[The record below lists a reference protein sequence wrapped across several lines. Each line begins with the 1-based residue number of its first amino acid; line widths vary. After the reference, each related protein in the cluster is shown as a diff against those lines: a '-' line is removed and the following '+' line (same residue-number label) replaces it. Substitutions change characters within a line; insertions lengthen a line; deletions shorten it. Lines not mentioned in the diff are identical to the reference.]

1 MKKSLKTLVV
11 SLLSANL
18 IVGSMATIV
27 QAEEDG
33 GSSAVTEP
41 PVDQVSNDNPGGDTG
56 GDTSTGGETGD
67 GTDSGGNNDDG
78 AGIGD
83 DTETGGGET
92 DSGGDNDDEN
102 TSSPEDSTS
111 APEESEESSDE
122 SQESSDESVESS
134 DESEES
140 EESDESTDEGTVTQP
155 TYPVGP
161 PSSYVPPR
169 TVPRTPVST
178 STDESETSI
187 ATQFGINSN
196 VENLESLLA
205 ASLEDPN
212 FALAW
217 EDYQSLINDF
227 ELNDI
232 TSETATMGSTFD
244 EILTNFEGNV
254 VPEQTTTEDGQNV
267 LVFNYSEETE
277 EEGAVPAQIIL
288 IGDEAGN
295 LIGSA
300 LLQASTAQT
309 TNEAV
314 SAETI
319 QSLVDQENAGLY
331 AQDLFVTAL
340 YQLSSN
346 DVTYTSIATPS
357 ATEGAYEFITI
368 DNEYVLNHTTG
379 EAEETSLLN
388 QLQDS
393 IATYIEGIEN
403 QPEEEV
409 TEEPS
414 EEATETGDE
423 EVSVD
428 EETAEEEPTNQFVKR
443 FAPANYEELTLLD
456 GETIISGYEELSGMV
471 DGVTLTVTP
480 EELSD
485 LLGEPSKEQVAG
497 NSTYYDY
504 YSVEDERIVL
514 LTLQVDSSSNVVTT
528 MKYDIRTPRLDEEFA
543 INVEEL
549 FALAETELSI
559 ENLRN
564 SLDDANIV
572 EHIFA
577 GGHQIR
583 HVWTSYTDPEMRNV
597 EAYEDTETGNVE
609 LFYYDQD

>member
-27 QAEEDG
+27 QAEEG
-33 GSSAVTEP
+33 GDQ
-41 PVDQVSNDNPGGDTG
+41 PVVSDLPSENPGD
-56 GDTSTGGETGD
+56 DTSGGETGD
-67 GTDSGGNNDDG
+67 GDTGNGSDTGGHQDDG
-78 AGIGD
+78 TGNDSSVGNGEGENDGTDGD
-83 DTETGGGET
+83 G
-92 DSGGDNDDEN
+92 
-102 TSSPEDSTS
+102 SSST
-111 APEESEESSDE
+111 PEESKSEPEG
-122 SQESSDESVESS
+122 SQESSDESEESD

-140 EESDESTDEGTVTQP
+140 EESDESTDEGTVTPP

-300 LLQASTAQT
+300 LLQANTAQT
-309 TNEAV
+309 TSEPV
-314 SAETI
+314 SSETL
-319 QSLVDQENAGLY
+319 QGLVDQENAGLY

-346 DVTYTSIATPS
+346 DVTYTTIATPS
-357 ATEGAYEFITI
+357 ATEGAYEFITL
-368 DNEYVLNHTTG
+368 DNEYVLSHTTG

-388 QLQDS
+388 QLQDL

-403 QPEEEV
+403 QSEEEV

-414 EEATETGDE
+414 EEGT
-423 EVSVD
+423 
-428 EETAEEEPTNQFVKR
+428 EETAEEESTNQFADR
-443 FAPANYEELTLLD
+443 FAPENYDQLLLLD
-456 GETIISGYEELSGMV
+456 GETITNGYEELTGMV
-471 DGVTLTVTP
+471 DGVILTVTTDQLT
-480 EELSD
+480 EMF
-485 LLGEPSKEQVAG
+485 GEPTSVQEAG
-497 NSTYYDY
+497 SSTYYDY
-504 YSVEDERIVL
+504 YAIEDEQVIL
-514 LTLQVDSSSNVVTT
+514 LTIQVDTESNIVTT
-528 MKYDIRTPRLDEEFA
+528 MKYDVRTPQLDEEFP
-543 INVEEL
+543 INIEEL
-549 FALAETELSI
+549 FEVATEELSI
-559 ENLRN
+559 ENLSN
-564 SLDDANIV
+564 SLGEANIV
-572 EHIFA
+572 EHVFA

-583 HVWTSYTDPEMRNV
+583 HVWTSNTDPEMRNI
-597 EAYEDTETGNVE
+597 EAFEDAETGDVE
-609 LFYYDQD
+609 LYYYDQE

>member
-1 MKKSLKTLVV
+1 
-11 SLLSANL
+11 
-18 IVGSMATIV
+18 
-27 QAEEDG
+27 
-33 GSSAVTEP
+33 
-41 PVDQVSNDNPGGDTG
+41 
-56 GDTSTGGETGD
+56 
-67 GTDSGGNNDDG
+67 
-78 AGIGD
+78 
-83 DTETGGGET
+83 
-92 DSGGDNDDEN
+92 
-102 TSSPEDSTS
+102 
-111 APEESEESSDE
+111 
-122 SQESSDESVESS
+122 
-134 DESEES
+134 
-140 EESDESTDEGTVTQP
+140 
-155 TYPVGP
+155 
-161 PSSYVPPR
+161 
-169 TVPRTPVST
+169 
-178 STDESETSI
+178 
-187 ATQFGINSN
+187 
-196 VENLESLLA
+196 
-205 ASLEDPN
+205 
-212 FALAW
+212 
-217 EDYQSLINDF
+217 
-227 ELNDI
+227 
-232 TSETATMGSTFD
+232 MGSTFD

-288 IGDEAGN
+288 IGGEAGN

-309 TNEAV
+309 TNEPV
-314 SAETI
+314 SSETI
-319 QSLVDQENAGLY
+319 QSLVGQENAGLY

-346 DVTYTSIATPS
+346 DVTYTTIATPS
-357 ATEGAYEFITI
+357 ATEGAYEFITL

-403 QPEEEV
+403 QSEAEV

-443 FAPANYEELTLLD
+443 FAPANYEEFTLLD

-597 EAYEDTETGNVE
+597 EAYEDTETGSVE

>member
-1 MKKSLKTLVV
+1 
-11 SLLSANL
+11 
-18 IVGSMATIV
+18 MATIV
-27 QAEEDG
+27 QAEEG
-33 GSSAVTEP
+33 EGQTSIPEST
-41 PVDQVSNDNPGGDTG
+41 VDQVSNDN
-56 GDTSTGGETGD
+56 S
-67 GTDSGGNNDDG
+67 
-78 AGIGD
+78 
-83 DTETGGGET
+83 GGGE
-92 DSGGDNDDEN
+92 GNGDGN
-102 TSSPEDSTS
+102 TSV
-111 APEESEESSDE
+111 PEESTPNESTPGESTPGESTPGESTPGESTPGESIPDETSESSDE
-122 SQESSDESVESS
+122 SGES
-134 DESEES
+134 DESEGSEES
-140 EESDESTDEGTVTQP
+140 DESDESTDEGTVTPP

-288 IGDEAGN
+288 IGGEAGN

-309 TNEAV
+309 TNEPV
-314 SAETI
+314 SSETI

-346 DVTYTSIATPS
+346 DVTYTTIATPS
-357 ATEGAYEFITI
+357 ATEGAYEFITL

-403 QPEEEV
+403 QSEAEV

-443 FAPANYEELTLLD
+443 FAPANYEEFTLLD

-597 EAYEDTETGNVE
+597 EAYEDTETGSVE

>member
-33 GSSAVTEP
+33 DQTVVSDPASEQDPGNNPGNNPGSGEGNGDGSSSIPIE
-41 PVDQVSNDNPGGDTG
+41 
-56 GDTSTGGETGD
+56 ST
-67 GTDSGGNNDDG
+67 
-78 AGIGD
+78 
-83 DTETGGGET
+83 
-92 DSGGDNDDEN
+92 
-102 TSSPEDSTS
+102 
-111 APEESEESSDE
+111 PEESVPEESVPEESTPEESTPDETSESNDESEGSDESSD
-122 SQESSDESVESS
+122 
-134 DESEES
+134 ES

-178 STDESETSI
+178 SDESETSI

-254 VPEQTTTEDGQNV
+254 VPEQTTTEVGQNV

-277 EEGAVPAQIIL
+277 EGTVPAQIIL

-300 LLQASTAQT
+300 LLQASTTQT

-314 SAETI
+314 SAESI
-319 QSLVDQENAGLY
+319 QGLVDQENAGLY

-346 DVTYTSIATPS
+346 DVTYTTIATPS
-357 ATEGAYEFITI
+357 ATEGAYEFITL
-368 DNEYVLNHTTG
+368 DNEYVLSHTTG

-393 IATYIEGIEN
+393 VATYIEGIEN
-403 QPEEEV
+403 QSEEV

-423 EVSVD
+423 ETTD
-428 EETAEEEPTNQFVKR
+428 EAETEETAEDEPVNQFVKR

-480 EELSD
+480 EELSE

-543 INVEEL
+543 INIEEL

>member
-18 IVGSMATIV
+18 IVGSMASIV
-27 QAEEDG
+27 KAEEG
-33 GSSAVTEP
+33 GEDANITTPS
-41 PVDQVSNDNPGGDTG
+41 DNSGETGGDTGGETVAPGGDTG
-56 GDTSTGGETGD
+56 DNDAPSDPGNDGDISDSGETENPGNSVDPGD
-67 GTDSGGNNDDG
+67 IENP
-78 AGIGD
+78 
-83 DTETGGGET
+83 GE
-92 DSGGDNDDEN
+92 SE
-102 TSSPEDSTS
+102 SSQESES
-111 APEESEESSDE
+111 SKESEESK
-122 SQESSDESVESS
+122 ESS
-134 DESEES
+134 EE
-140 EESDESTDEGTVTQP
+140 TPTPTPTVP
-155 TYPVGP
+155 TYPVT
-161 PSSYVPPR
+161 PPR
-169 TVPRTPVST
+169 SIEPSRTTPRTQVTTSGDETT
-178 STDESETSI
+178 STVVEEY
-187 ATQFGINSN
+187 N
-196 VENLESLLA
+196 VNNNLDNLKSLLSN
-205 ASLEDPN
+205 SLEDPN
-212 FALAW
+212 FQLAW
-217 EDYQSLINDF
+217 EDYQTLINDF

-232 TSETATMGSTFD
+232 TSETATMGSSFD
-244 EILTNFEGNV
+244 EILTNFEGNA

-277 EEGAVPAQIIL
+277 EEGTVPAQIIL
-288 IGDEAGN
+288 IGNEDGI

-300 LLQASTAQT
+300 LLQASTKQT

-314 SAETI
+314 SAETL
-319 QSLVDQENAGLY
+319 QGLVDQENAGLY

-346 DVTYTSIATPS
+346 DVTYTTIAAPS
-357 ATEGAYEFITI
+357 ATEGAYELITI

-393 IATYIEGIEN
+393 IATHLEGIEN
-403 QPEEEV
+403 QSEEEV

-414 EEATETGDE
+414 EEATVTGDE

-456 GETIISGYEELSGMV
+456 GETITSGYEELSGMV

-564 SLDDANIV
+564 SLNDANIV

>member
-1 MKKSLKTLVV
+1 MATLVV
-11 SLLSANL
+11 
-18 IVGSMATIV
+18 
-27 QAEEDG
+27 AEEGGEDTNITTPSDNSGETGGDTDG
-33 GSSAVTEP
+33 ETVA
-41 PVDQVSNDNPGGDTG
+41 PGGDTG
-56 GDTSTGGETGD
+56 DNDAPSDPGNDGDTSDSGETENP
-67 GTDSGGNNDDG
+67 GNSVDP
-78 AGIGD
+78 
-83 DTETGGGET
+83 
-92 DSGGDNDDEN
+92 GDNEN
-102 TSSPEDSTS
+102 PGESESSK
-111 APEESEESSDE
+111 ESEESK
-122 SQESSDESVESS
+122 ESS
-134 DESEES
+134 EE
-140 EESDESTDEGTVTQP
+140 TPTPTPTVP
-155 TYPVGP
+155 TYPVTP
-161 PSSYVPPR
+161 PGSIESSR
-169 TVPRTPVST
+169 TTPRTPVTTSGDETT
-178 STDESETSI
+178 STVVEEY
-187 ATQFGINSN
+187 N
-196 VENLESLLA
+196 VNNNLDNLKSLLSN
-205 ASLEDPN
+205 SLEDPN
-212 FALAW
+212 FQLAW

-288 IGDEAGN
+288 IGGEAGN

-309 TNEAV
+309 TNEPV
-314 SAETI
+314 SSETI

-346 DVTYTSIATPS
+346 DITYTTIATPS
-357 ATEGAYEFITI
+357 ATEGAYEFITL
-368 DNEYVLNHTTG
+368 DNEYVLSHTTG
-379 EAEETSLLN
+379 EAEGTSLLN

-403 QPEEEV
+403 QSEAEV

-443 FAPANYEELTLLD
+443 FAPVNYEELTLLD

-471 DGVTLTVTP
+471 DGATLTITP

-485 LLGEPSKEQVAG
+485 LLGEPSKEKVAG

-549 FALAETELSI
+549 FALAETELTI
-559 ENLRN
+559 QNLRD
-564 SLDDANIV
+564 SLEDANIV

-583 HVWTSYTDPEMRNV
+583 HVWTSYIDPEMRNV
-597 EAYEDTETGNVE
+597 EAYEDTETGSVE

>member
-1 MKKSLKTLVV
+1 
-11 SLLSANL
+11 
-18 IVGSMATIV
+18 
-27 QAEEDG
+27 
-33 GSSAVTEP
+33 
-41 PVDQVSNDNPGGDTG
+41 
-56 GDTSTGGETGD
+56 
-67 GTDSGGNNDDG
+67 
-78 AGIGD
+78 
-83 DTETGGGET
+83 
-92 DSGGDNDDEN
+92 
-102 TSSPEDSTS
+102 
-111 APEESEESSDE
+111 
-122 SQESSDESVESS
+122 
-134 DESEES
+134 
-140 EESDESTDEGTVTQP
+140 
-155 TYPVGP
+155 
-161 PSSYVPPR
+161 
-169 TVPRTPVST
+169 
-178 STDESETSI
+178 
-187 ATQFGINSN
+187 
-196 VENLESLLA
+196 
-205 ASLEDPN
+205 
-212 FALAW
+212 
-217 EDYQSLINDF
+217 
-227 ELNDI
+227 
-232 TSETATMGSTFD
+232 MGSTFD

-288 IGDEAGN
+288 IGGEAGN

-309 TNEAV
+309 TNEPV
-314 SAETI
+314 SSETI

-346 DVTYTSIATPS
+346 DVTYTTIATPS
-357 ATEGAYEFITI
+357 ATEGAYEFITL

-403 QPEEEV
+403 QSEAEV

-414 EEATETGDE
+414 
-423 EVSVD
+423 

-443 FAPANYEELTLLD
+443 FAPANYEEFTLLD

-528 MKYDIRTPRLDEEFA
+528 MKYDIRTPRLDEEFS

-549 FALAETELSI
+549 FALAETELTI
-559 ENLRN
+559 QNLRD
-564 SLDDANIV
+564 SLEDANIV

-597 EAYEDTETGNVE
+597 EAYEDTETGSVE

>member
-1 MKKSLKTLVV
+1 MTPPRSIEPSRTTPRTQVTTSGDETTSTVVEEYNVNNNIDNLKSLL
-11 SLLSANL
+11 
-18 IVGSMATIV
+18 
-27 QAEEDG
+27 
-33 GSSAVTEP
+33 
-41 PVDQVSNDNPGGDTG
+41 
-56 GDTSTGGETGD
+56 
-67 GTDSGGNNDDG
+67 GN
-78 AGIGD
+78 
-83 DTETGGGET
+83 
-92 DSGGDNDDEN
+92 
-102 TSSPEDSTS
+102 
-111 APEESEESSDE
+111 
-122 SQESSDESVESS
+122 
-134 DESEES
+134 
-140 EESDESTDEGTVTQP
+140 
-155 TYPVGP
+155 
-161 PSSYVPPR
+161 
-169 TVPRTPVST
+169 
-178 STDESETSI
+178 
-187 ATQFGINSN
+187 
-196 VENLESLLA
+196 
-205 ASLEDPN
+205 SLEDPN
-212 FALAW
+212 FQLAW
-217 EDYQSLINDF
+217 EDYQTLINGF

-232 TSETATMGSTFD
+232 TSETATMGSSFD
-244 EILTNFEGNV
+244 EILTNFEGNA

-277 EEGAVPAQIIL
+277 EEGTVPAQIIL
-288 IGDEAGN
+288 IGNEDGI

-300 LLQASTAQT
+300 LLQASTTQT

-314 SAETI
+314 SAESI
-319 QSLVDQENAGLY
+319 QGLVDQENAGLY

-340 YQLSSN
+340 YQVSSN
-346 DVTYTSIATPS
+346 DVTYTTIATPS
-357 ATEGAYEFITI
+357 ATEGAYEFITL
-368 DNEYVLNHTTG
+368 DNEYVLSHTTG

-393 IATYIEGIEN
+393 IATYLEGIEN
-403 QPEEEV
+403 QSEAEV
-409 TEEPS
+409 TEESS
-414 EEATETGDE
+414 EEATETVNE
-423 EVSVD
+423 EVNVD

-471 DGVTLTVTP
+471 EGVTLTVTP

-485 LLGEPSKEQVAG
+485 LLGEPSKEQIAG

-543 INVEEL
+543 INIEEL

-559 ENLRN
+559 QNLRN

-597 EAYEDTETGNVE
+597 EAYEDTESGSVE

>member
-27 QAEEDG
+27 QAEEVGDQTV
-33 GSSAVTEP
+33 VTEP
-41 PVDQVSNDNPGGDTG
+41 PAGEIPVTDSPEQPEVPENPEQPGQSKQPEPNPDPEEEGDG
-56 GDTSTGGETGD
+56 TGGEDEEGTGEEIGD
-67 GTDSGGNNDDG
+67 GTDEEDEDG
-78 AGIGD
+78 
-83 DTETGGGET
+83 TGGEDEEET
-92 DSGGDNDDEN
+92 EDGG
-102 TSSPEDSTS
+102 
-111 APEESEESSDE
+111 SEE
-122 SQESSDESVESS
+122 
-134 DESEES
+134 
-140 EESDESTDEGTVTQP
+140 TPAPTPTPTPTP
-155 TYPVGP
+155 TYPTNP
-161 PSSYVPPR
+161 YIPPR

-178 STDESETSI
+178 STDESETSL

-277 EEGAVPAQIIL
+277 EEGALPAQIIL

-309 TNEAV
+309 TSEPV
-314 SAETI
+314 SSETI
-319 QSLVDQENAGLY
+319 LGLVDQENAGLY
-331 AQDLFVTAL
+331 AEDLFVTAL

-346 DVTYTSIATPS
+346 DVTYTIIATPS
-357 ATEGAYEFITI
+357 ATEGAYEFITL
-368 DNEYVLNHTTG
+368 DNEYVLSHTTG
-379 EAEETSLLN
+379 EAEGTSLLN

-393 IATYIEGIEN
+393 IATYIEEIEN
-403 QPEEEV
+403 QTEEEV

-423 EVSVD
+423 EVSDD

-528 MKYDIRTPRLDEEFA
+528 MKYDIRTPRLDEEFV

-564 SLDDANIV
+564 GLDDANIV

-597 EAYEDTETGNVE
+597 EAYEDTETGSVE

>member
-1 MKKSLKTLVV
+1 MLFRSPSDNSGET
-11 SLLSANL
+11 
-18 IVGSMATIV
+18 GGDT
-27 QAEEDG
+27 DG
-33 GSSAVTEP
+33 ETVA
-41 PVDQVSNDNPGGDTG
+41 PGGDTG
-56 GDTSTGGETGD
+56 DNDAPSDPGNDGDTSDSGETENP
-67 GTDSGGNNDDG
+67 GNSVDP
-78 AGIGD
+78 
-83 DTETGGGET
+83 
-92 DSGGDNDDEN
+92 GDNEN
-102 TSSPEDSTS
+102 PGESESSK
-111 APEESEESSDE
+111 ESEESK
-122 SQESSDESVESS
+122 ESS
-134 DESEES
+134 EE
-140 EESDESTDEGTVTQP
+140 TPTPTPTVP
-155 TYPVGP
+155 TYPVTP
-161 PSSYVPPR
+161 PGSIESSR
-169 TVPRTPVST
+169 TTPRTPVTTSGDETT
-178 STDESETSI
+178 STVVEEY
-187 ATQFGINSN
+187 N
-196 VENLESLLA
+196 VNNNLDNLKSLLSN
-205 ASLEDPN
+205 SLEDPN
-212 FALAW
+212 FQLAW

-288 IGDEAGN
+288 IGGEAGN

-309 TNEAV
+309 TNEPV
-314 SAETI
+314 SSETI
-319 QSLVDQENAGLY
+319 QSLVGQENAGLY

-346 DVTYTSIATPS
+346 DVTYTTIATPS
-357 ATEGAYEFITI
+357 AIEGAYEFITL

-403 QPEEEV
+403 QSEAEV

-443 FAPANYEELTLLD
+443 FAPANYEEFTLLD

-597 EAYEDTETGNVE
+597 EAYEDTETGSVE

>member
-1 MKKSLKTLVV
+1 
-11 SLLSANL
+11 
-18 IVGSMATIV
+18 
-27 QAEEDG
+27 
-33 GSSAVTEP
+33 
-41 PVDQVSNDNPGGDTG
+41 
-56 GDTSTGGETGD
+56 
-67 GTDSGGNNDDG
+67 
-78 AGIGD
+78 
-83 DTETGGGET
+83 
-92 DSGGDNDDEN
+92 
-102 TSSPEDSTS
+102 
-111 APEESEESSDE
+111 
-122 SQESSDESVESS
+122 
-134 DESEES
+134 
-140 EESDESTDEGTVTQP
+140 
-155 TYPVGP
+155 
-161 PSSYVPPR
+161 
-169 TVPRTPVST
+169 
-178 STDESETSI
+178 
-187 ATQFGINSN
+187 
-196 VENLESLLA
+196 
-205 ASLEDPN
+205 
-212 FALAW
+212 
-217 EDYQSLINDF
+217 
-227 ELNDI
+227 
-232 TSETATMGSTFD
+232 MGSTFD

-288 IGDEAGN
+288 IGGEAGN

-309 TNEAV
+309 TNEPV
-314 SAETI
+314 SSETI

-346 DVTYTSIATPS
+346 DVTYTTIATPS
-357 ATEGAYEFITI
+357 ATEGAYEFITL

-403 QPEEEV
+403 QSEAEV

-443 FAPANYEELTLLD
+443 FAPANYEEFTLLD

-597 EAYEDTETGNVE
+597 EAYEDTETGSVE

>member
-1 MKKSLKTLVV
+1 
-11 SLLSANL
+11 
-18 IVGSMATIV
+18 MATIV
-27 QAEEDG
+27 QAEEG
-33 GSSAVTEP
+33 EGQTSIPEST
-41 PVDQVSNDNPGGDTG
+41 VDQVSNDN
-56 GDTSTGGETGD
+56 S
-67 GTDSGGNNDDG
+67 
-78 AGIGD
+78 
-83 DTETGGGET
+83 GGGE
-92 DSGGDNDDEN
+92 GNGDGN
-102 TSSPEDSTS
+102 TSV
-111 APEESEESSDE
+111 PEESTPNESTPGESTPGESTPGESTPGESTPGESTPGESIPDETSESSDE
-122 SQESSDESVESS
+122 SGES
-134 DESEES
+134 DESEGSEES
-140 EESDESTDEGTVTQP
+140 DESDESTDEGTVTPP

-288 IGDEAGN
+288 IGGEAGN

-309 TNEAV
+309 TNEPV
-314 SAETI
+314 SSETI

-346 DVTYTSIATPS
+346 DVTYTTIATPS
-357 ATEGAYEFITI
+357 ATEGAYEFITL

-403 QPEEEV
+403 QSEAEV

-443 FAPANYEELTLLD
+443 FAPANYEEFTLLD

-597 EAYEDTETGNVE
+597 EAYEDTETGSVE